1 SLSASIIAHAI
12 IVLMIGYQ
20 FTPTNTTKYG
30 NDDHDILSSYLV
42 TTPTVVAQQ
51 AIKTLPSKS
60 LVNNHAIALRK
71 PSKAQKSVIGHQ
83 RAATKGESMPALIAL
98 LHNAIQQTQHYPAS
112 AQEMEREGRATVAF
126 TLHQNGEVSDLKVTH
141 SS

>member
-1 SLSASIIAHAI
+1 NH
-12 IVLMIGYQ
+12 
-20 FTPTNTTKYG
+20 
-30 NDDHDILSSYLV
+30 
-42 TTPTVVAQQ
+42 
-51 AIKTLPSKS
+51 
-60 LVNNHAIALRK
+60 HAIALRK

-98 LHNAIQQTQHYPAS
+98 LHTAIQQTQHYPAS

-141 SS
+141 SSGTKSLDSAALAAVHDAAPFQHVDQYLHDAQPYQIDVVFSLS